1 MDPGSESLV
10 LDSRLEAIDLARR
23 FARARAELAGFDA
36 DGVSAIELALTEALS
51 NVIVHAYGGRP
62 DGEIGLTITV
72 DDSVLRLEVL
82 DNGRPFD
89 PEGYSPPD
97 LSEPGR
103 GGYGIMLIETLMDD
117 VARERRPDGHT
128 CLSLAKRRPP
138 GVPHA

>member
-1 MDPGSESLV
+1 VNRGSDSLV

-36 DGVSAIELALTEALS
+36 DGVSAIELALTEALA
-51 NVIVHAYGGRP
+51 NVILHAYDGRP
-62 DGEIGLTITV
+62 DREIGLTITI

-82 DNGRPFD
+82 DDGRPFD

-103 GGYGIMLIETLMDD
+103 GGYGIMLIETLMDH